1 MLSPHIKLSQ
11 KMQRGL
17 ELVSLPN
24 SPHNFWRKLFLLLY
38 SINWPNV
45 IVWLSLLCEILCNMC
60 ITIACK
66 PGCDIMNFEVNL
78 IFLIKPFFLHDQK
91 VLTKTEISWGRK
103 NLLRW
108 NAKHFS
114 SFLKSF
120 QSRKKTKIFWKVRA
134 RL

>member
-1 MLSPHIKLSQ
+1 MLSPNIKLFL
-11 KMQRGL
+11 KIRRAL
-17 ELVSLPN
+17 ELVFPGHF
-24 SPHNFWRKLFLLLY
+24 PHNFWRKTFLLLY
-38 SINWPNV
+38 SINWPSF
-45 IVWLSLLCEILCNMC
+45 IVWLPLLCEILGNMC
-60 ITIACK
+60 IAIVCK